1 MTLENEIIDAQECVS
16 DPPKNESS
24 TCDWIILPLLHA
36 AGYARRDIE
45 SRVADSTGQFPDY
58 TVLPNNFSSTYYLEA
73 KAWNVTLE
81 DSHVKQA
88 LNYANHNGKRF
99 VVLTNGQCWRLYDNA
114 VLGLLGEKLI
124 LQAALQETSQIMAF
138 LTGLSKSAVLAGSLE
153 RLAEEA
159 CQRKL
164 QEDRDL
170 QERRQREEEL
180 QSIHKRQT
188 EIRNFLNSTLPNL
201 LNDASSEVIVLMTIC
216 LSEQDELKDISPE
229 ILASWFDE
237 YLNQSVAYQKEQTA
251 YPVQPQSAHPVHS
264 EKQGEVTLTLKEI
277 QGRPIDGKSSRPI
290 VLQTPDG
297 IQMNVRSWVNL
308 TEYIVRWLL
317 QQSRPM
323 PIPFDSG
330 NRQRWF
336 VNRVPEHKYSKPN
349 EKFKEISAQGKTV
362 YMDSDRS
369 AVDLLADVYR
379 LCLAMQVD
387 PTTFQITTAH

>member
-1 MTLENEIIDAQECVS
+1 MTLENEIIDAQEYVS

-24 TCDWIILPLLHA
+24 TCDWIILPLLYA
-36 AGYARRDIE
+36 AGYVRRDIE

-58 TVLPNNFSSTYYLEA
+58 TVMPNNSSSTYYLEA
-73 KAWNVTLE
+73 KAWNVILE

-99 VVLTNGQCWRLYDNA
+99 VVLTNGQNWRLYDNA

-124 LQAALQETSQIMAF
+124 AQAALRDTSQITAF
-138 LTGLSKSAVLAGSLE
+138 LTGLSKSEVLAGSLE

-159 CQRKL
+159 RQRKL
-164 QEDRDL
+164 QEASDL
-170 QERRQREEEL
+170 QEQLRREEEL
-180 QSIHKRQT
+180 QIIRKRQT

-201 LNDASSEVIVLMTIC
+201 LNDASSEVIVLMTMY
-216 LSEQDELKDISPE
+216 LSEQEEVKDISPE

-237 YLNQSVAYQKEQTA
+237 YLNQSVAYQEEQTA
-251 YPVQPQSAHPVHS
+251 YLVQPQMAHPVYS
-264 EKQGEVTLTLKEI
+264 EKQGEVTLTLKEM
-277 QGRPIDGKSSRPI
+277 QGRPIDGNKSRPI
-290 VLQTPDG
+290 ALQTPDG
-297 IQMNVRSWVNL
+297 APMIVRSWVNL

-336 VNRVPEHKYSKPN
+336 VNRVPEHKYSKPCD
-349 EKFKEISAQGKTV
+349 KFKEISAGVKTV

-369 AVDLLADVYR
+369 AVDLLADVYP
-379 LCLAMQVD
+379 LCLAMQFD
-387 PTTFQITTAH
+387 PAAFQITMIL